1 MKYLI
6 ITKKIWNKE
15 NFLKLDKSFHLQK
28 NISIK
33 RIDKIKPKII
43 FFIHWSKKIPSSI
56 YRRFFCIQFH
66 CSSLPKFRGGSPV
79 QNQILKGIKK
89 TKLTAFKID
98 NKIDTGEICLIKSL
112 SLNGRASEIY
122 SRIERISIKM
132 IIKLS
137 LMKKIIFKPQKGRS
151 SFFKRRLPS
160 ESKISLKEFNN
171 TKKLYDFL
179 RMLDAPDYPNA
190 FLEFKKFKFVF
201 NDVKFNSKKI
211 KAKVQIFKNEK

>member
-1 MKYLI
+1 MRKFSF
-6 ITKKIWNKE
+6 TKNY
-15 NFLKLDKSFHLQK
+15 FV
-28 NISIK
+28 K
-33 RIDKIKPKII
+33 RIDKLTKII
-43 FFIHWSKKIPSSI
+43 FYSLVKKDTFSI
-56 YRRFFCIQFH
+56 FRRFFCIQFH
-66 CSSLPKFRGGSPV
+66 SLPKFRGGSPC
-79 QNQILKGIKK
+79 NQILKRNKK

-98 NKIDTGEICLIKSL
+98 NKLDTGEICLIKSL

-171 TKKLYDFL
+171 PKKLYDFL
-179 RMLDAPDYPNA
+179 RMLDAEDYPNA
-190 FLEFKKFKFVF
+190 FLEFK
-201 NDVKFNSKKI
+201 I
-211 KAKVQIFKNEK
+211 